1 MSVRLLKCYPALPVP
16 DSNCCGHLHHCCC
29 LWLLGRLCC
38 FCQLCLH
45 SQSPAGLWE
54 VSPCMGWEFLL
65 GSVTERDLLFH
76 SDVLSISAQFVL
88 VFIHPFNCL
97 SSSPSSFTLT
107 HPPVQP
113 VSYPSVQHSVHFS
126 ILLSISPSV
135 HSSIHPWPVFSLYF
149 SVLDFVSFSSV
160 CYINSNFSHLRK
172 H

>member
-1 MSVRLLKCYPALPVP
+1 MKSLLGMSVRLLKCYPALPVP

-29 LWLLGRLCC
+29 YSDYWAASAASVSSACT
-38 FCQLCLH
+38 H
-45 SQSPAGLWE
+45 SHPRALWE
-54 VSPCMGWEFLL
+54 VSPSMGWEFLL

-113 VSYPSVQHSVHFS
+113 VSYPSVHHSVHFS

-135 HSSIHPWPVFSLYF
+135 HSSIHP
-149 SVLDFVSFSSV
+149 
-160 CYINSNFSHLRK
+160 
-172 H
+172 